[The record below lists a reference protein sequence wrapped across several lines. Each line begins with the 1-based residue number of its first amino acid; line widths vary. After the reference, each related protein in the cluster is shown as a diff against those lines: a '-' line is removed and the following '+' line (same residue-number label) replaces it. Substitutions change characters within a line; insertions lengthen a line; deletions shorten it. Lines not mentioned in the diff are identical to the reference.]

1 VVPCGDQA
9 SCTTSGAVV
18 CERDRCDAELSLGIA
33 RAMASQ
39 FPWWL
44 LALGVAGLLSAI
56 LIWFNRYRLPRP
68 WSRYQ
73 PIVKG
78 PETRAAAAAGG
89 ATLAVT
95 ADTVELKSCRLHIYG
110 DAEGAGHVAVGVE
123 HWGKLITWGL
133 YPTDTFA
140 SGHLSST
147 EGEVRVEDPEQWAET
162 REAHGAVWRLV
173 LFIHEEQC
181 RAARTKAAELMASQ
195 HTWSA
200 LGYNCM
206 GFARDVAA
214 AAGYDLPIFW
224 CLTAS
229 DIPFQESVYGSG
241 GFEWHMDGQ
250 WRSSGQ
256 NPFGYD

>member
-68 WSRYQ
+68 WSRYE

-181 RAARTKAAELMASQ
+181 RAARSHRCRGLRPADLLVLDRKRHTLPGIGVWQRWLRVAHGRPVALVRAEPVRLRLS
-195 HTWSA
+195 
-200 LGYNCM
+200 
-206 GFARDVAA
+206 
-214 AAGYDLPIFW
+214 
-224 CLTAS
+224 
-229 DIPFQESVYGSG
+229 
-241 GFEWHMDGQ
+241 
-250 WRSSGQ
+250 
-256 NPFGYD
+256 